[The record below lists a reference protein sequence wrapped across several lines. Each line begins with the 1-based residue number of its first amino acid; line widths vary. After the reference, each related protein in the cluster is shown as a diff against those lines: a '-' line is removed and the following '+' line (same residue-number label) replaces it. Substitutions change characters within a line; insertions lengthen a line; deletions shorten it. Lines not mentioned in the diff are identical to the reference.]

1 MIRLFTNQNHYVA
14 VQNSETVFISK
25 MFNYYVPSCIF
36 SCGQSQLNK
45 GIIIIIVIMW
55 C

>member
-1 MIRLFTNQNHYVA
+1 MIRLFTNQNHSVA
-14 VQNSETVFISK
+14 VQNGETVFISK
-25 MFNYYVPSCIF
+25 CLIIMYQVHVK
-36 SCGQSQLNK
+36 SQLNK